1 MRILERSD
9 VRALGLY
16 VLAMMTACSASPG
29 PVATEPTAP
38 LPPGASQVRWHPEPV
53 SLTAVRAERAVGVHI
68 DAAAAAWP
76 PPSYDKRLWVGASE
90 STARYLPG
98 PTESL
103 ISEVGCPFQPAPLP
117 SCADLP
123 PASAV
128 DVAIT
133 AEEWHAGSIVAV
145 EGTLRI
151 GQLQPAAE
159 TGDPKR
165 YQRQVT
171 GLEVCGTRTCVH
183 LAASNQPSLENFSP
197 YWCMFDNS
205 GVCCGFQYNRRVIAR
220 GRVMDW
226 LGPTL
231 EKALL
236 CAVSHDEIRYA
247 D

>member
-1 MRILERSD
+1 MRILESSEA
-9 VRALGLY
+9 RALGLY
-16 VLAMMTACSASPG
+16 ALAMMTACSASPG
-29 PVATEPTAP
+29 PVATQAGA
-38 LPPGASQVRWHPEPV
+38 PGASQVRWHPEPV
-53 SLTAVRAERAVGVHI
+53 SLAAVRADRAVGAHI
-68 DAAAAAWP
+68 DAAADAWP
-76 PPSYDKRLWVGASE
+76 PPSYDKRLWVGPSE

-98 PTESL
+98 PAENL

-128 DVAIT
+128 DLAVT

-145 EGTLRI
+145 EGVLRI
-151 GQLQPAAE
+151 GEFQAAAE
-159 TGDPKR
+159 IGHPKR
-165 YQRQVT
+165 YRREVA
-171 GLEVCGTRTCVH
+171 GLEVCGARTCVY
-183 LAASNQPSLENFSP
+183 LAASDPSFENFSP

-205 GVCCGFQYNRRVIAR
+205 GVCCGFQYNRRVVAR

-236 CAVSHDEIRYA
+236 CAVSHD